1 MKNIL
6 TKFEDN
12 VQTMMASMN
21 TMMENI
27 TKTIQDLHDPHK
39 TSANAVQ
46 HLVPFNQ
53 TSPHG
58 GLPNTSV
65 ASPSTQS
72 NSTEMGVGAL
82 KQ

>member
-27 TKTIQDLHDPHK
+27 TKSVICIARFM
-39 TSANAVQ
+39 SA
-46 HLVPFNQ
+46 
-53 TSPHG
+53 G
-58 GLPNTSV
+58 C
-65 ASPSTQS
+65 
-72 NSTEMGVGAL
+72 
-82 KQ
+82 